1 MTDEQRRFMSSYLPY
16 ITTFI
21 SSGAFIFTVFKYI
34 DSQKQKEKNIRFEQF
49 YKIFELVAG
58 KSSNGHRFTDTQQ
71 AVAIYQLSE
80 FKEYDYMILPILDFY
95 LEMSKNESNEI
106 LFRKALLETKSRLE
120 KSI

>member
-1 MTDEQRRFMSSYLPY
+1 MSIYLPY

-21 SSGAFIFTVFKYI
+21 VFKYI

-49 YKIFELVAG
+49 YKIFEFVTG
-58 KSSNGHRFTDTQQ
+58 KASNGHRFTDTQQ

-95 LEMSKNESNEI
+95 LEMSKNEPDEI
-106 LFRKALLETKSRLE
+106 LFRKALLETKSRLTE
-120 KSI
+120 SVG

>member
-1 MTDEQRRFMSSYLPY
+1 MSSYLPY